1 MSFLA
6 SFGGL
11 SREGFTGSASYN
23 HQVATWVAEEGGQ
36 LGGGRGK
43 AAGGTVAGTE
53 EHTARPLTK
62 AMHAELLRLTK

>member
-1 MSFLA
+1 
-6 SFGGL
+6 
-11 SREGFTGSASYN
+11 
-23 HQVATWVAEEGGQ
+23 VATWVAEEGGQ

-62 AMHAELLRLTK
+62 AMHAELLRRTK